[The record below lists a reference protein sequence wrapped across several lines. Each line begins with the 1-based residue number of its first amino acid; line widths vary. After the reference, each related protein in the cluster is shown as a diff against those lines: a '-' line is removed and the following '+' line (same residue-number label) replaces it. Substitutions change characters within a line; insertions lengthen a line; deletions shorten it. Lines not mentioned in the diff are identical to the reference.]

1 VAAVFLFTERHLMQ
15 FRVTTAALAIL
26 TLSLITAHTLVSGQ
40 EAKPKEPAVPVWK
53 ADPQLLKQ
61 LGPEIKI
68 EGYAVR
74 PPRGYESITQNVGI
88 RKATAWKGPVREDGT
103 APGFYVVYLTMPP
116 GEKKM
121 PTLEEALN
129 VYLADRKS
137 NLFNWKTTK
146 TERGKV
152 NGLDFVRMT
161 WSGTNETRDF
171 AMHGFAYVY
180 VDSKSFYVLGG
191 QDIEPYNDKTL
202 KLSETAALTFRKP

>member
-1 VAAVFLFTERHLMQ
+1 VAT
-15 FRVTTAALAIL
+15 ALAIFAF
-26 TLSLITAHTLVSGQ
+26 TLIVVQSVVTGQ
-40 EAKPKEPAVPVWK
+40 EAKQKEPAALVWK
-53 ADPQLLKQ
+53 TDPQLLKQ

-68 EGYAVR
+68 EGYTIR
-74 PPRGYESITQNVGI
+74 PPRGYEAISQQIGV

-137 NLFNWKTTK
+137 TLLNWKVAK
-146 TERGKV
+146 SERGKV
-152 NGLDFVRMT
+152 NGLDFLRTT

-180 VDSKSFYVLGG
+180 IGSKSFYVLGG
-191 QDIEPYNDKTL
+191 QDIEPYSDKTL
-202 KLSETAALTFRKP
+202 KLSEAAALSFRKP

>member
-1 VAAVFLFTERHLMQ
+1 MHFK
-15 FRVTTAALAIL
+15 VTTAAFAIL
-26 TLSLITAHTLVSGQ
+26 ALSLIAAQTLVSGQ
-40 EAKPKEPAVPVWK
+40 EGKPKEAPILVWK

-74 PPRGYESITQNVGI
+74 PPRGYEAISQQIGV

-103 APGFYVVYLTMPP
+103 APGFYVVYLTMPL

-121 PTLEEALN
+121 PTLEEALA

-137 NLFNWKTTK
+137 SLFNWKATK

-152 NGLDFVRMT
+152 NGLNFIRMR

-180 VDSKSFYVLGG
+180 VDSKAFYVLGG
-191 QDIEPYNDKTL
+191 QDIEPYSDKTL
-202 KLSETAALTFRKP
+202 KLSEAAALSFRKP